1 MKLHIDSEVNP
12 LGHRRIQLD
21 GIDLLPV
28 NHIIHFYYDNRDE
41 LYRTPSDSNR
51 IFEIRFCEIMDGQEV
66 SLDGRF
72 FHRVSEKPQNV
83 TEYQKRLARLIGQL
97 YKESWDTNAFLDKMY
112 EETQKALKCCERI
125 K

>member
-12 LGHRRIQLD
+12 PGHRRIQLD

-28 NHIIHFYYDNRDE
+28 NHIIHFFYDNRDE

-51 IFEIRFCEIMDGQEV
+51 IFEIRFCEIIEGQEV
-66 SLDGRF
+66 SLEVRF

-83 TEYQKRLARLIGQL
+83 TEYQKGLARLLGQL
-97 YKESWDTNAFLDKMY
+97 NKESWDANAFLDKMY
-112 EETQKALKCCERI
+112 EESQKALKYCERI